1 MVLKFFG
8 GKSLSVSGIFAL
20 LDTFALMIFI
30 SGKSQSPVFSVYTG
44 LQAISAQFL
53 FHLFCA
59 VFNYNKKNNNLPI

>member
-30 SGKSQSPVFSVYTG
+30 SGKSQSPVFSVYT
-44 LQAISAQFL
+44 LQVISAQFL
-53 FHLFCA
+53 SHLFCA
-59 VFNYNKKNNNLPI
+59 VFNYKK